1 MLLKR
6 KIYGHLNCS
15 ECGSE
20 DLYLTH
26 DKKEGEIKN
35 HSSNLQAVCRDC
47 NAVCWLLEEDEM
59 GISDEFSEFLD
70 EEMYTKAI
78 PLSEMMLKWAE
89 KERLRKEATTRE
101 EDDCCIT
108 YKYKQV
114 NGKIYKRNNE
124 TYISL
129 DHMCDE
135 WGVGDIDQAWQLIND
150 LRYIM
155 EKLENEQRKRK

>member
-47 NAVCWLLEEDEM
+47 DSICWLLEEDEM

-78 PLSEMMLKWAE
+78 PLSELTIKWAK
-89 KERLRKEATTRE
+89 KERDREEATTRE

-108 YKYKQV
+108 YKYNYV
-114 NGKIYKRNNE
+114 NGKLHKDNTIL
-124 TYISL
+124 IDL
-129 DHMCDE
+129 DHSCDS
-135 WGVGDIDQAWQLIND
+135 WVIGDIDDTWRLIND